1 MSIIYGQLN
10 VDERYSPI
18 LEPNLYYDTWMVEG
32 QTYTDHF
39 QTGPAGG
46 IYVHKLTSSAVTPGT
61 PGRDFTDEATADN
74 LLQIFL
80 NNNYQKSKKIYGV
93 QAAAVAFAVGE
104 AQLANAVNEVKEGI
118 GQSGLACLISEGTAS
133 TTTTAI
139 NAQNVKQMIL
149 KERAALSKAKCKGDV
164 VLCSPD
170 FYAVVLETAGTQFV
184 PGWNEQVNGSGRVGR
199 WLGFTFVEANG
210 LAEGTNK
217 PTYYNYA
224 CTKVEIAVA
233 DLALVDFI
241 MYDHMAFSA
250 IPNLEA
256 MRVVDSENFVGSK
269 AQVEMNYGYRVTNGA
284 AVRIRKHAA

>member
-1 MSIIYGQLN
+1 MSIIYGSLN

-18 LEPNLYYDTWMVEG
+18 LEPNLFYDTWMVEG
-32 QTYTDHF
+32 QTYTDRY

-46 IYVHKLTSSAVTPGT
+46 IYVHKLGSTAVAVGT
-61 PGRDFTDEATADN
+61 PGRDFTDEATSDD
-74 LLQIFL
+74 LIPILL

-104 AQLANAVNEVKEGI
+104 AQLANAVSEVKEGV
-118 GQSGLACLISEGTAS
+118 GQSGLACLLSEGTAS
-133 TTTTAI
+133 TATTAI
-139 NAQNVKQMIL
+139 TAANVKSMLL

-170 FYAVVLETAGTQFV
+170 FYAVVLEAAGTQFT
-184 PGWNEQVNGSGRVGR
+184 PGWNENVNSSGNVGR
-199 WLGFTFVEANG
+199 WLGFTFVEVNG

-224 CTKVEIAVA
+224 GTKVEVAVA
-233 DLALVDFI
+233 NLALVDFI
-241 MYDHMAFSA
+241 MYDHNAFSA

-269 AQVEMNYGYRVTNGA
+269 AQVEMNYGYRVTNSA